1 MFDYCMEELEIH
13 YEALLRARARREK
26 TSALMIR
33 AAVNADKKGFKGYI
47 KSLEKLWCEIELAAG
62 RSIST
67 PEGFF
72 GGLSKVGKRSKPKG
86 R

>member
-1 MFDYCMEELEIH
+1 MFEYCMEEVEIH
-13 YEALLRARARREK
+13 YEALLRLRARHEK
-26 TSALMIR
+26 RNALMIR
-33 AAVNADKKGFKGYI
+33 AAVNADKQGFKRYV
-47 KSLEKLWCEIELAAG
+47 KSLENMWREIELAAG

-72 GGLSKVGKRSKPKG
+72 GGLGKIGRKNKG